1 MIGSRSQQYLADT
14 FKAAMK
20 ERVRDVDNLDGK
32 IAFVT
37 GGTTEIGSANAQ
49 RFVTKGGGATRV

>member
-1 MIGSRSQQYLADT
+1 
-14 FKAAMK
+14 MK

-37 GGTTEIGSANAQ
+37 GGTTEIGFANAQ
-49 RFVTKGGGATRV
+49 RFVTKGGGATQV

>member
-20 ERVRDVDNLDGK
+20 ERVRDFGRLDGK
-32 IAFVT
+32 IALIR
-37 GGTTEIGSANAQ
+37 GGTTGIGFANAQ
-49 RFVTKGGGATRV
+49 RFVTEGGGATQV